1 MADENQQNGT
11 DVVDKV
17 AVEVAEIALDPKDAT
32 VGATAAP
39 VAPKTPEP
47 TKTATEATE
56 ANGATAKPA
65 PTAAFKEQFRAFSKF
80 GDTKSD
86 GKHLT
91 LSQSDKWMK
100 QAKVIDK
107 KITTTDTGIHFK
119 KLKSMKLTYD
129 DYSKFLEDLAKTKKV
144 ELEEIKSKMANCGA
158 PGVHNAT
165 PGKAADTVA
174 RLTDTSKYTG
184 SHRQR
189 FDETGKGK
197 GISGRKDTVDQSGYV
212 SGYGHKN
219 TYDKTH

>member
-1 MADENQQNGT
+1 MADESQPNGT
-11 DVVDKV
+11 DVVDKMT
-17 AVEVAEIALDPKDAT
+17 VEVAELALDAKET
-32 VGATAAP
+32 SNEAAS
-39 VAPKTPEP
+39 A
-47 TKTATEATE
+47 EAAVSSAENET
-56 ANGATAKPA
+56 NGAAAKPA
-65 PTAAFKEQFRAFSKF
+65 VSTAAFKEQFRAFSKF

-119 KLKSMKLTYD
+119 KLKSMKLTLD
-129 DYSKFLEDLAKTKKV
+129 DYNKFLEDLAKTKKV
-144 ELEEIKSKMANCGA
+144 PLDEIKHKMADCGA

-165 PGKAADTVA
+165 PGKAAETVA

-184 SHRQR
+184 SHKQR
-189 FDETGKGK
+189 FDEAGKGK
-197 GISGRKDTVDQSGYV
+197 GMAGRKDLVDQSGYV

>member
-1 MADENQQNGT
+1 MADGSQPNGT
-11 DVVDKV
+11 DVVDKMT
-17 AVEVAEIALDPKDAT
+17 VEVAEMALDAKETPKEE
-32 VGATAAP
+32 AA
-39 VAPKTPEP
+39 AAAAASEP
-47 TKTATEATE
+47 AAEVKEST
-56 ANGATAKPA
+56 NGAAAKPA
-65 PTAAFKEQFRAFSKF
+65 VSTAAFKEQFRAFSKF

-100 QAKVIDK
+100 QAK
-107 KITTTDTGIHFK
+107 
-119 KLKSMKLTYD
+119 KLKSMKLTLD
-129 DYSKFLEDLAKTKKV
+129 DYNKFLEDLAKTKKV
-144 ELEEIKSKMANCGA
+144 ELDEIKTKMANCGA

-165 PGKAADTVA
+165 PGKAAETVA

-184 SHRQR
+184 SHKQR

-197 GISGRKDTVDQSGYV
+197 GIAGRKDLVDQSGYV